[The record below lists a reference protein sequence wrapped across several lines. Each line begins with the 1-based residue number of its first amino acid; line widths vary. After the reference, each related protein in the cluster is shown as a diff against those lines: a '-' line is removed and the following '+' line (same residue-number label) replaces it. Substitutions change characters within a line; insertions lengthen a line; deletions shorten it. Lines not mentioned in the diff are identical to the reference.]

1 MNSNLLN
8 NDTLI
13 VNTNLTAR
21 CGATCAEE
29 AQGGERVYRPLR
41 NCTDTVLV
49 WINSLLKGI
58 KKVLGTWEKSM
69 EENQGAFLHWT
80 GLT

>member
-8 NDTLI
+8 SDMLL

-21 CGATCAEE
+21 CSATCRE
-29 AQGGERVYRPLR
+29 AHRGERVYRSLG
-41 NCTDTVLV
+41 NCTDAVLV

-69 EENQGAFLHWT
+69 EENQGTFLHWT